1 VTSPLMFAASLSGD
15 DEKDALALLSKQHE
29 TQQRL
34 KDAEAQAL
42 QQRLAAEQKQK
53 AQAEAALKRTEEE
66 QMCVICLDKA
76 RAVTFVPCG
85 HLCCCEA
92 CGGDSGSGLV
102 SCPVCRKPITARQRV
117 FKS

>member
-1 VTSPLMFAASLSGD
+1 M
-15 DEKDALALLSKQHE
+15 
-29 TQQRL
+29 QQRL

-53 AQAEAALKRTEEE
+53 AQAESEKKKAEAALKSKEEE

-92 CGGDSGSGLV
+92 CGGDSASGLV
-102 SCPVCRKPITARQRV
+102 SCPVCRQSITARQRV